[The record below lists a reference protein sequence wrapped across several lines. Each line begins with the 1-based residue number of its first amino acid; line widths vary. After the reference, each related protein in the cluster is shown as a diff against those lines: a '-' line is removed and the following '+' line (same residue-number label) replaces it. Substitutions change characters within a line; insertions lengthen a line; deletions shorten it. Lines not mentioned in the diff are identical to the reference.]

1 MRGPRYNSRQRIM
14 IRSGSISFFMVLL
27 VGCGTG
33 VSESTVSQLAA
44 PKPQRSESAERAKGN
59 SAPTAREHEVHKEVA
74 VVDET
79 GIPQV
84 FLTAEHS
91 AMCRVRAGDAFPKI
105 SLPQVSG
112 GQTDLASLQGKKA
125 TVVLFWHN
133 DPWMSATALQDLS
146 RDVATDDNVAV
157 VGIAVKPGST
167 HVAENVKES
176 GASFP
181 QLIDNDGK
189 AFNQVGMTKMPRVY
203 VLDGSGKIVWFDI
216 EYSQSTRRELKQTLA
231 ELVPQ

>member
-1 MRGPRYNSRQRIM
+1 M
-14 IRSGSISFFMVLL
+14 IRSGSIAFLMALL
-27 VGCGTG
+27 VGCGTA
-33 VSESTVSQLAA
+33 VTEPAVSQLAA
-44 PKPQRSESAERAKGN
+44 PKPQPSESAEGAKEK
-59 SAPTAREHEVHKEVA
+59 PELVAREHEVLKQVA

-91 AMCRVRAGDAFPKI
+91 AMCRVRVEDKTPAITLPK
-105 SLPQVSG
+105 LDG
-112 GQTDLASLQGKKA
+112 GEADLASLQGKKA
-125 TVVLFWHN
+125 TVVLFWHD
-133 DPWMSATALQDLS
+133 DPWMSATALQDLG
-146 RDVATDDNVAV
+146 RDVAIDGDVAV
-157 VGIAVKPGST
+157 VGIAVKPGNFD
-167 HVAENVKES
+167 VASKVKES

-181 QLIDNDGK
+181 QLLDSDGK

-231 ELVPQ
+231 ELTK

>member
-1 MRGPRYNSRQRIM
+1 MV
-14 IRSGSISFFMVLL
+14 RSGSIALLMALL

-33 VSESTVSQLAA
+33 VSEPTVSQLAA
-44 PKPQRSESAERAKGN
+44 PKPQPSESAEGAKEK
-59 SAPTAREHEVHKEVA
+59 SAPVAREHKVHKEVA

-91 AMCRVRAGDAFPKI
+91 AMCRVRVGDAFPKI
-105 SLPQVSG
+105 SLPQVRG

-146 RDVATDDNVAV
+146 RDVATDENVAV

-216 EYSQSTRRELKQTLA
+216 EYSQSTRRELKQTMA
-231 ELVPQ
+231 ELAK

>member
-1 MRGPRYNSRQRIM
+1 VEG
-14 IRSGSISFFMVLL
+14 
-27 VGCGTG
+27 
-33 VSESTVSQLAA
+33 
-44 PKPQRSESAERAKGN
+44 AKEK
-59 SAPTAREHEVHKEVA
+59 SAPGAREHEVHKEVA

-91 AMCRVRAGDAFPKI
+91 AMCRVRVGDAFPKI
-105 SLPQVSG
+105 NLPQVSG

-125 TVVLFWHN
+125 TVVLFWHD
-133 DPWMSATALQDLS
+133 DPWMSATALQDIG
-146 RDVATDDNVAV
+146 RDLATDDDVAA
-157 VGIAVKPGST
+157 VGIAVKPGNT
-167 HVAENVKES
+167 DVTAKVKES

-181 QLIDNDGK
+181 QLVDNNGK

-216 EYSQSTRRELKQTLA
+216 EYSQSTRRELKRTLA
-231 ELVPQ
+231 ALTAQ

>member
-1 MRGPRYNSRQRIM
+1 MVRT
-14 IRSGSISFFMVLL
+14 GSIAFLMAWI
-27 VGCGTG
+27 VGCGTA
-33 VSESTVSQLAA
+33 VTEPTASQLAA
-44 PKPQRSESAERAKGN
+44 PKPQPSESAEGATEKP
-59 SAPTAREHEVHKEVA
+59 ALVAREHEVHKEVA

-91 AMCRVRAGDAFPKI
+91 AMCRVRAGDAFPKL

-146 RDVATDDNVAV
+146 RDVATDESVAV
-157 VGIAVKPGST
+157 VGIVVKPGNT
-167 HVAENVKES
+167 DVIAKVKES

-181 QLIDNDGK
+181 QLLDSDGK
-189 AFNQVGMTKMPRVY
+189 VFNQVGMTKMPRVY
-203 VLDGSGKIVWFDI
+203 VLDGSGMIVWFDI

-231 ELVPQ
+231 ELVPE

>member
-1 MRGPRYNSRQRIM
+1 MV
-14 IRSGSISFFMVLL
+14 RSGSIALLMAWL
-27 VGCGTG
+27 VGCGTA
-33 VSESTVSQLAA
+33 VTEPTISQLAA
-44 PKPQRSESAERAKGN
+44 PKPQPSESAEAVEEK
-59 SAPTAREHEVHKEVA
+59 SAPAAREHEVHKEVA

-105 SLPQVSG
+105 SLRQVSG

-133 DPWMSATALQDLS
+133 DPWMSAMALQDLS
-146 RDVATDDNVAV
+146 RDVATNENVAV
-157 VGIAVKPGST
+157 VGIVVKPGNT
-167 HVAENVKES
+167 DVAAKVKES

-181 QLIDNDGK
+181 QLLDNDGK
-189 AFNQVGMTKMPRVY
+189 AFNQVGMTRMPRVY

-216 EYSQSTRRELKQTLA
+216 EYSQSTRRELKRTLA
-231 ELVPQ
+231 ELNAQ